1 MIMRRIPADRASA
14 RPSMSSM
21 SMTRPSMTHPG
32 ARALD
37 RGFCGLLLGSHARLV
52 GSPLVPPDWSDRQ
65 GGTDPRFIYANNAAQ
80 SCFEYDWAEMTSLRS
95 RFSAGPSDRE
105 ERQRLLDA
113 VSRQGFISDYR
124 GMRIAKSGRRF
135 WIENATVWELI
146 DEAGRRHGQAAA
158 FRQWRD
164 A

>member
-1 MIMRRIPADRASA
+1 
-14 RPSMSSM
+14 
-21 SMTRPSMTHPG
+21 MTRPSMTHPG

-52 GSPLVPPDWSDRQ
+52 GSPLVPPDLSDRQ
-65 GGTDPRFIYANNAAQ
+65 AARWLYEADSLCLLAHDGGTDPRFIYANKAAQ

-95 RFSAGPSDRE
+95 RFSAGPLDRE

>member
-1 MIMRRIPADRASA
+1 
-14 RPSMSSM
+14 
-21 SMTRPSMTHPG
+21 
-32 ARALD
+32 
-37 RGFCGLLLGSHARLV
+37 
-52 GSPLVPPDWSDRQ
+52 
-65 GGTDPRFIYANNAAQ
+65 
-80 SCFEYDWAEMTSLRS
+80 EYDWAEMTSLRS

-146 DEAGRRHGQAAA
+146 DEAGRRHGEAAA